1 MRLVFVIKNSL
12 NATGAAGDPVKGQE
26 AGHSA
31 RLMAVTRD
39 RQPVPI
45 CTPGAQ
51 LFSEPIALRRV

>member
-26 AGHSA
+26 AGHRA

-45 CTPGAQ
+45 CTPRAQ